1 MTRSHRAPSCAKT
14 LAGGFFAFLVFTA
27 IGFAEKV
34 HIPGNQIEFTDI
46 GTQLETDLKV
56 SGLGNA
62 DVTIQITALGVADTT
77 VVNPAGNP
85 APGQQIGV
93 VSSGTETIPSDQIKN
108 GTVELVLVT
117 EEPEIDFDLPNP
129 QWTGIL
135 DDVTF
140 DEVTVTVIQNG
151 KVVFQ
156 KTYTL

>member
-1 MTRSHRAPSCAKT
+1 
-14 LAGGFFAFLVFTA
+14 LAGGFFAFLVVTA

-34 HIPGNQIEFTDI
+34 HVPGNHIDFTDV

-56 SGLGNA
+56 SGLGYG
-62 DVTIQITALGVADTT
+62 DVTILIDAAGVADTT
-77 VVNPAGNP
+77 VINPDGHP

-93 VSSGTETIPSDQIKN
+93 VSSGAATIPSDQIKN
-108 GTVELVLVT
+108 GTVELVLTT
-117 EEPEIDFDLPNP
+117 EVPEIDFDLPNP